1 MRLAKFAL
9 FLASIS
15 WPAAGVAQDSAEI
28 QRTADMM
35 VRLCLAGG
43 HTESMSGGGTG
54 GADLS
59 LRSLDVKGS
68 LKAEFKINKSS
79 AEGLVNGIDNALS
92 QVAADQADKVRG
104 CLQPVRERLL
114 DVMLPSQRQGFE
126 GQTITAPGGVA
137 AGRDVT
143 GPITIGPPPEPSR
156 K

>member
-9 FLASIS
+9 FLASILC
-15 WPAAGVAQDSAEI
+15 PAAGVAQDSAEI
-28 QRTADMM
+28 GRIADTM

-43 HTESMSGGGTG
+43 HTESMSGGGSG

-59 LRSLDVKGS
+59 LRSLDIKGA
-68 LKAEFKINKSS
+68 LKAEFKVAKSS

-114 DVMLPSQRQGFE
+114 DVMLPPQRQNSE
-126 GQTITAPGGVA
+126 GQTVSAPGGVA

-143 GPITIGPPPEPSR
+143 GPITIGPPPEPAR